1 MKGLKTVKIDG
12 GAKKTMDTTST
23 HAGILKSTQDDKSE
37 SKSFAGRQTTFN
49 IGNSDMKANKSSANL
64 DTKSQ
69 GNNEEDFLAKMSIE
83 EIEVAITKKEAERDD
98 K

>member
-37 SKSFAGRQTTFN
+37 SKSFAGR
-49 IGNSDMKANKSSANL
+49 
-64 DTKSQ
+64 
-69 GNNEEDFLAKMSIE
+69 
-83 EIEVAITKKEAERDD
+83 
-98 K
+98 